1 MKHTYLTYKMA
12 ITRVIIVNDVNDLTQ
27 SFTFTFRFNL
37 IRFASEV
44 VSWKPSLTSTSDDS
58 CQDAVEW
65 VSDFD
70 ANGSTS
76 TLSALQVCFKFFLF
90 LLYTKNRQLQTNI
103 KNIRDVMEGAK
114 IKCLHDC
121 RVRAQGK
128 KLALIIFMKTPREL
142 HSLKS

>member
-1 MKHTYLTYKMA
+1 MA
-12 ITRVIIVNDVNDLTQ
+12 ITRVITVNDVNYLTQ

-76 TLSALQVCFKFFLF
+76 TLSVLQVCFNFFYF
-90 LLYTKNRQLQTNI
+90 FYTR
-103 KNIRDVMEGAK
+103 K
-114 IKCLHDC
+114 IVNYIYL
-121 RVRAQGK
+121 
-128 KLALIIFMKTPREL
+128 M
-142 HSLKS
+142 

>member
-1 MKHTYLTYKMA
+1 MKVNHLTKCFVF
-12 ITRVIIVNDVNDLTQ
+12 IC
-27 SFTFTFRFNL
+27 RFNV

-76 TLSALQVCFKFFLF
+76 TLQALQVCFLFFCF
-90 LLYTKNRQLQTNI
+90 QVISSVET
-103 KNIRDVMEGAK
+103 V
-114 IKCLHDC
+114 
-121 RVRAQGK
+121 
-128 KLALIIFMKTPREL
+128 
-142 HSLKS
+142 

>member
-1 MKHTYLTYKMA
+1 MA
-12 ITRVIIVNDVNDLTQ
+12 ITRVTIVDDVTVIYLTQ

-76 TLSALQVCFKFFLF
+76 TLSALQVYFNIFIHGKSSV
-90 LLYTKNRQLQTNI
+90 TN
-103 KNIRDVMEGAK
+103 
-114 IKCLHDC
+114 
-121 RVRAQGK
+121 
-128 KLALIIFMKTPREL
+128 
-142 HSLKS
+142 

>member
-1 MKHTYLTYKMA
+1 MA
-12 ITRVIIVNDVNDLTQ
+12 ITRVTIVDDVTVIYLTQ

-58 CQDAVEW
+58 CQNAVEW

-76 TLSALQVCFKFFLF
+76 TLSALQVYFNIFNFF
-90 LLYTKNRQLQTNI
+90 YTR
-103 KNIRDVMEGAK
+103 K
-114 IKCLHDC
+114 I
-121 RVRAQGK
+121 VSY
-128 KLALIIFMKTPREL
+128 KLIYGW
-142 HSLKS
+142 

>member
-1 MKHTYLTYKMA
+1 MA
-12 ITRVIIVNDVNDLTQ
+12 ITRVITVNDVNYLTQ

-76 TLSALQVCFKFFLF
+76 TLSVLQVCFNFFF
-90 LLYTKNRQLQTNI
+90 ISFIHGKSSITYT
-103 KNIRDVMEGAK
+103 
-114 IKCLHDC
+114 
-121 RVRAQGK
+121 
-128 KLALIIFMKTPREL
+128 
-142 HSLKS
+142 

>member
-1 MKHTYLTYKMA
+1 MA
-12 ITRVIIVNDVNDLTQ
+12 ITRVITVNDVNYLTQ

-76 TLSALQVCFKFFLF
+76 TLSVLQVCFNFFLF
-90 LLYTKNRQLQTNI
+90 LLYTENRQLHILN
-103 KNIRDVMEGAK
+103 VMEGAK
-114 IKCLHDC
+114 ID
-121 RVRAQGK
+121 
-128 KLALIIFMKTPREL
+128 
-142 HSLKS
+142 